1 MLFPSPTFLFFFLP
15 VCVAAYF
22 AAPGLRT
29 KNVVLTLASLIFYA
43 WGEPRFLLLML
54 AMIGFNY
61 LAAIMIG
68 AREGAARKISLA
80 VAVSVNLGLLAV
92 FKYADFVADILN
104 ALLAPLGQEVPE
116 PRIPL
121 PLGISF
127 FTFHCLSLP
136 DRHLPQALSS

>member
-22 AAPGLRT
+22 AAPGLRA

-80 VAVSVNLGLLAV
+80 VAG
-92 FKYADFVADILN
+92 
-104 ALLAPLGQEVPE
+104 P
-116 PRIPL
+116 
-121 PLGISF
+121 
-127 FTFHCLSLP
+127 
-136 DRHLPQALSS
+136 